1 MKSFLDDGH
10 QNVDAH
16 CYEDLC
22 LDRIFARSEK
32 GLDPQML
39 FDPAKEQF
47 DLPATFVELCDGQ
60 SRDHMVVGQET
71 QSFSRIGIDKVN
83 QTQLVGV
90 IPERVE
96 S

>member
-1 MKSFLDDGH
+1 MQAFLDDGD

-16 CYEDLC
+16 CYENLR

-39 FDPAKEQF
+39 LDPAKEQL
-47 DLPATFVELCDGQ
+47 DLPAATVELCDGQ
-60 SRDHMVVGQET
+60 SGDYMVVGQET
-71 QSFSRIGIDKVN
+71 QSFPGIGIDKVN
-83 QTQLVGV
+83 QAQLVGV

-96 S
+96 A

>member
-1 MKSFLDDGH
+1 MQAFLDDGH
-10 QNVDAH
+10 QNVDAY
-16 CYEDLC
+16 CYENLR

-39 FDPAKEQF
+39 LDPSKKQL
-47 DLPATFVELCDGQ
+47 DLPAAPVELCDGQ
-60 SRDHMVVGQET
+60 SGDHMVVGQKA
-71 QSFSRIGIDKVN
+71 QSLPRIWIDKVN

-96 S
+96 P

>member
-1 MKSFLDDGH
+1 MQSFLDDGH

-47 DLPATFVELCDGQ
+47 DLPAAFVELRDGQ

>member
-47 DLPATFVELCDGQ
+47 DLPAAFVELCDGQ

>member
-47 DLPATFVELCDGQ
+47 DLPAAFVELGDGQ

-71 QSFSRIGIDKVN
+71 QSFFRIGIDKVN